1 MATNNAINLNATGIA
16 KYDGAGTF
24 TATTVTN
31 HAVILGSTSNALTSL
46 ALTNGQLAI
55 GSTGADPT
63 AATLSAGTG
72 VSITNAAG
80 SITINAIGGGLTW
93 SVVTVNATFTVNTG
107 TIANKA
113 GTLAMALPAASA
125 VGDMISITGINTAT
139 GWQITQAAGQ
149 QIFFGTSST
158 TLGATGT
165 LTSSAIRDS
174 LTMVCV
180 VANTTW
186 NVINSIG
193 NISVV

>member
-1 MATNNAINLNATGIA
+1 MATSNAINANSTGLI

-24 TATTVTN
+24 TSTTTTN
-31 HAVILGSTSNALTSL
+31 HSVLVGAASNAITNI
-46 ALTNGQLAI
+46 ALTNGQVLI
-55 GSTGADPT
+55 GSTGADPS
-63 AATLSAGTG
+63 ATTITAGTG
-72 VSITNAAG
+72 ISTSTGAG
-80 SITINAIGGGLTW
+80 TFTINAIGGGLTW
-93 SVVTVNATFTVNTG
+93 SVVTVNTTFTVNTG

-125 VGDMISITGINTAT
+125 VGDIIAITGINTAT

-165 LTSSAIRDS
+165 LTSAAIRDS